1 MYILYIINVLLFSDQ
16 ITNFTCQGNQS
27 IPILLISKST
37 VDVHF
42 NFSTLNNTIVPD
54 LLFKVF
60 TKNISIDT
68 SRASIDQV
76 VGHLT
81 FSMDASLMKS
91 LPYGVYN
98 IQFALLAQNETEEHS
113 IDMTLIYEQQIED
126 IIVSLNTSI
135 LIDFIVYA

>member
-1 MYILYIINVLLFSDQ
+1 
-16 ITNFTCQGNQS
+16 
-27 IPILLISKST
+27 
-37 VDVHF
+37 
-42 NFSTLNNTIVPD
+42 
-54 LLFKVF
+54 
-60 TKNISIDT
+60 
-68 SRASIDQV
+68 
-76 VGHLT
+76 
-81 FSMDASLMKS
+81 MDASLMKS